1 MMGEVSNRKIM
12 NQFGVR
18 RIRRGVPGCTVRY
31 VCGEVS
37 FKKRKRAQSCLF
49 DSAGIR
55 VTVKKKKKTH
65 CSILFFIFSALFG
78 TQEKWHFSHFYTIFL

>member
-1 MMGEVSNRKIM
+1 M

-55 VTVKKKKKTH
+55 VTVKKKRKPIVPFSFFFFLSFSLFDFCLESYSK
-65 CSILFFIFSALFG
+65 ILRAPMPG
-78 TQEKWHFSHFYTIFL
+78 H